1 MDFADFNDIIN
12 QDFRG
17 FVTVETLQQS
27 ACADIPDEPGVY
39 FILWPLS
46 ETPTFLPE
54 NIGGHFKGKNPT
66 VTIRNLEKK
75 WVNGAKI
82 IYIGKAGSVASKA
95 TLSQRLY
102 TYMKFGMGN
111 PVAHW
116 GGRYIWQIKQ
126 WRSLQVCWKITE
138 GHEAPI
144 LESQLIREFAEQ
156 YGKRP
161 FANLRN

>member
-1 MDFADFNDIIN
+1 MNIADFNDIVN
-12 QDFRG
+12 QGFRG
-17 FVTVETLQQS
+17 FVTVEALQQS
-27 ACADIPDEPGVY
+27 ACADIPNKPGVY
-39 FILWPLS
+39 LILWPLS

-54 NIGGHFKGKNPT
+54 STGGHFKGKNPT
-66 VTIRNLEKK
+66 IAVNKLEKQ
-75 WVNGAKI
+75 WVDGAKV

-95 TLSQRLY
+95 TLRQRLH
-102 TYMKFGMGN
+102 TYMKFGMGK

-126 WRSLQVCWKITE
+126 LDSLQVCWKITE
-138 GHEAPI
+138 GHEAPN
-144 LESQLIREFAEQ
+144 LETQLIREFTEQ